1 MTTVTTT
8 QNAQGGDG
16 GSMLLTLMK
25 LRTFIALFAV
35 IAFFSIFAPNFLSTA
50 NIILMSKHVA
60 LNAFLAM
67 GMTFVI
73 ITGGKRIGRIV
84 AQQLANRGADIVLS
98 YRGSQTE
105 AEQTV
110 CDVRA
115 RGRRAI
121 AVAADVTASADCI
134 ALVHSARDAF
144 GRVDAL
150 VNMASVYGSTPFD
163 ALTEDVW
170 DRDLKINLKSA
181 FLCAKAAI
189 PAMRE
194 TGGGRII
201 NFADWLARSGRP
213 NYRGFVSY
221 YVAKA
226 GIIALSES
234 MALELAADQI
244 LVNAIAPGP
253 ILAPPDMPPEEVAA
267 VAAATPVGR
276 WGGEV
281 EIAKAVLTLLETD
294 FITGETI
301 RVDGGRH
308 VA

>member
-1 MTTVTTT
+1 MNLENRV
-8 QNAQGGDG
+8 
-16 GSMLLTLMK
+16 
-25 LRTFIALFAV
+25 
-35 IAFFSIFAPNFLSTA
+35 
-50 NIILMSKHVA
+50 
-60 LNAFLAM
+60 
-67 GMTFVI
+67 VI
-73 ITGGKRIGRIV
+73 ITGGKRIGRVV
-84 AQQLANRGADIVLS
+84 AQQLADRGANVVLS
-98 YRGSQTE
+98 YRGSKAE
-105 AEQTV
+105 ADDTV
-110 CDVRA
+110 GDVTQ

-121 AVAADVTASADCI
+121 AVAADVSKAADCA
-134 ALVHSARDAF
+134 ALVAAARDTF

-163 ALTEDVW
+163 ELTEAAW
-170 DRDLKINLKSA
+170 DRDLTINLKSA

-189 PAMRE
+189 PVMRA

-226 GIIALSES
+226 GIIALTEAL
-234 MALELAADQI
+234 ALELAADQI

-253 ILAPPDMPPEEVAA
+253 ILAPPDMAPAEVAA

-276 WGGEV
+276 WGGEI
-281 EIAKAVLTLLETD
+281 EIAKAVLMLIETE
-294 FITGETI
+294 FVTGETI